1 MTTPADEPRGAV
13 ARHIAYLPQFWDKST
28 NCRPIWRIDWGH
40 PGFTRRTPPEP
51 TSDHQ
56 PTSLVRSWGQPAPD
70 GSGQTWPYLHRGACL
85 GCSWEGSDRR
95 RTDEAVEDAH
105 DHTHPGWR
113 DLPAIPERRGRHWLT
128 HARRLYPDGWFDQG
142 GPIRTVRTGIEKQ
155 HKPGAAPGGGYDLA
169 VQPPRATVPVTA
181 IADVLP
187 LPELGRTKA
196 A

>member
-1 MTTPADEPRGAV
+1 MSTPPILGAV
-13 ARHIAYLPQFWDKST
+13 ARHTTYLPQFWDKT
-28 NCRPIWRIDWGH
+28 ADCRPVWRIDYGH

-56 PTSLVRSWGQPAPD
+56 PTTLVRSWGQPAPD
-70 GSGQTWPYLHRGACL
+70 GSGETWPYLHRGACL
-85 GCSWEGSDRR
+85 GCSWEGPDRR

-113 DLPAIPERRGRHWLT
+113 DLHEMPERRGRHWLT
-128 HARRLYPDGWFDQG
+128 HVQRLYPEGWFEKG
-142 GPIRTVRTGIEKQ
+142 GPVRTIRTGIEKQ

-169 VQPPRATVPVTA
+169 VRPPKATVPVTA

-187 LPELGRTKA
+187 FSEFGRTEA